1 MNLSFQ
7 QVNYFIAALICIV
20 AIYASYLVI
29 PNIES
34 TYQGWASYF
43 DQQGSFYPALITF
56 GIAVIPLSLVA
67 IAYLV
72 YSNKRKYFML
82 LPLVHVVLLFSSITV
97 YGMVVVLLIWWFA
110 GKQLKAT

>member
-7 QVNYFIAALICIV
+7 QINNGIAALIFII
-20 AIYASYLVI
+20 AIYAAFLII

-43 DQQGSFYPALITF
+43 DQQGSFYPTIITF
-56 GIAVIPLSLVA
+56 IITAIPLSFIA

-72 YSNKRKYFML
+72 YSNKPKYFML
-82 LPLVHVVLLFSSITV
+82 LPLVHVVLLFSSIAV
-97 YGMVVVLLIWWFA
+97 YGMVVILLVWWFM
-110 GKQLKAT
+110 GKRLKAT

>member
-1 MNLSFQ
+1 MNLSLQ
-7 QVNYFIAALICIV
+7 QVNSCIAALIFII
-20 AIYASYLVI
+20 AIYASYLLI

-43 DQQGSFYPALITF
+43 DQQSGFYPAIITF
-56 GIAVIPLSLVA
+56 IIASIPLSFIA
-67 IAYLV
+67 ISYLV

-97 YGMVVVLLIWWFA
+97 YGLVVVLLVWWFA
-110 GKQLKAT
+110 GNKSKAT